1 MYPDD
6 QRATK
11 MVTFSSMPPEMEEA
25 AAEMAVKAVMNLNN
39 EEDIAENIK
48 QVAYVSTKNI
58 KIFIWSFFKNYLVGT
73 VL

>member
-25 AAEMAVKAVMNLNN
+25 AAEMSVKAVMNLKN

-48 QVAYVSTKNI
+48 QVAYISTKNVS
-58 KIFIWSFFKNYLVGT
+58 KFLFEDFLKV
-73 VL
+73 V

>member
-1 MYPDD
+1 MQDTYDISKHMARNLMYPDD

-48 QVAYVSTKNI
+48 QVGASN
-58 KIFIWSFFKNYLVGT
+58 
-73 VL
+73 